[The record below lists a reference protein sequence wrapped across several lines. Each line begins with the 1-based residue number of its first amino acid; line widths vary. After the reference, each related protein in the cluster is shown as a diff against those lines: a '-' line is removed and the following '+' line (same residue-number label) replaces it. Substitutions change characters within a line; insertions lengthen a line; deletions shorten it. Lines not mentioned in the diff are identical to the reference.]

1 MKKTLAA
8 IAFSSLALVS
18 IVLAQTGPGGGP
30 GGPDPA
36 MRAKFEKYRPW
47 FDLGSTIRIMVDV
60 DKEPKLA
67 FTKAQAKVALPIL
80 KDLGSR
86 AALKPEDATKIN
98 TMLEDKVVSAAQLK
112 WMDEKRLAQEE
123 ERRKRMAQQQSTQ
136 SGGIGLPPTGGQGQ
150 GGGGQGGPGGPGG
163 GNSAMFDAIQNNKP
177 FNPFKE
183 GRNADTLKQL
193 IDTLSKK

>member
-18 IVLAQTGPGGGP
+18 IVLAQGGP

-36 MRAKFEKYRPW
+36 MRAKFAKYRPW
-47 FDLGSTIRIMVDV
+47 FDLSSTIRIMTDV

-67 FTKAQAKVALPIL
+67 FTKAQAKLALPIL
-80 KDLGSR
+80 KDLSTR
-86 AALKPEDATKIN
+86 PALKPEDATKIN
-98 TMLEDKVVSAAQLK
+98 TTLEDKVVSAAQLK

-123 ERRKRMAQQQSTQ
+123 ERRKRMAEQGTQQ
-136 SGGIGLPPTGGQGQ
+136 GGGLRLPPTSSQGQVGQAGGQ
-150 GGGGQGGPGGPGG
+150 GGGQGGPGG
-163 GNSAMFDAIQNNKP
+163 GNRAMFDAIQNDKP

-183 GRNADTLKQL
+183 GRNADSLKQL

>member
-8 IAFSSLALVS
+8 IVFSGLALVGLA
-18 IVLAQTGPGGGP
+18 LAQTGPGGA
-30 GGPDPA
+30 PDPA

-47 FDLGSTIRIMVDV
+47 FNLGGTLRIMLDV

-67 FTKAQAKVALPIL
+67 FTKAQAKLALPIL

-98 TMLEDKVVSAAQLK
+98 TTLEDKVVTPAQLK

-123 ERRKRMAQQQSTQ
+123 ERRKRMAEQGTQQ
-136 SGGIGLPPTGGQGQ
+136 GGGLQLPPTSSQGQ
-150 GGGGQGGPGGPGG
+150 VGQAGGGQGGPGG
-163 GNSAMFDAIQNNKP
+163 GNRAMFDAIQNNKP

-193 IDTLSKK
+193 IDALSKK

>member
-8 IAFSSLALVS
+8 IAFSSLALFGF
-18 IVLAQTGPGGGP
+18 VLAQTGPGGGP

-47 FDLGSTIRIMVDV
+47 FNLGGTLRIMLDV

-67 FTKAQAKVALPIL
+67 FTKAQAKLALPIL

-98 TMLEDKVVSAAQLK
+98 TTLEDKVVSAAQLK

-123 ERRKRMAQQQSTQ
+123 ERRKRMAEQGTQQG
-136 SGGIGLPPTGGQGQ
+136 GGIGLPGTGAGQGQ
-150 GGGGQGGPGGPGG
+150 ARQGGAPGGPGG
-163 GNSAMFDAIQNNKP
+163 NRAMFDAIQNNKP

-183 GRNADTLKQL
+183 GRNAETLKQL
-193 IDTLSKK
+193 IDALSKK